1 MNHPSL
7 VLLYVQNPVASA
19 AFYSKL
25 LGRPTLQSSENWAML
40 PLGKELMLGL
50 WSTEDAKPQ
59 ATCTGGG
66 SEINFPENSR
76 EAVDLCHR
84 EWTARGVRIAQEPTE
99 MDFGYTFVGVDPDG
113 HRLRV
118 SYVTAA

>member
-1 MNHPSL
+1 MNHPTL
-7 VLLYVQNPVASA
+7 VLLYVQNPAASA

-25 LGRPTLQSSENWAML
+25 LGRPALESSENWAML

-66 SEINFPENSR
+66 SEINFPEGSP
-76 EAVDLCHR
+76 EAVDLCHQ
-84 EWTARGVRIAQEPTE
+84 EWAARGVHIAQEPTK
-99 MDFGYTFVGVDPDG
+99 MDFGYTFVGVDLDG

-118 SYVTAA
+118 TCLNN